1 MKVSVFGLG
10 YVGCVSAACFAHEGH
25 YVIGVDVDRRKTN
38 LIDAGESPIV
48 EKGLAEII
56 KTQVENGRLIATNS
70 TSVGIK
76 NSQLSLIC
84 VGTPSRPDGSLNLD
98 YVKRVAFSIGNALA
112 DKDDYHVIVMRST
125 VLPSTLEN
133 VVIPILEDASGKQV
147 GVDFGVCMH
156 PEFLREGSAIKDFY
170 NPPKIV
176 IGQYDEKS
184 GDALEKLYNRVE
196 EGKRENGKT
205 RSIFASLFSRK
216 NHQDRNW
223 NLFSSK
229 AGKGLSPQNRDE
241 RKLSAEDGSNQRG
254 FDKAPLIRTTLKA
267 AEMVKYADNAF
278 HALKI
283 TFANEIGNICKQVG
297 IDSHQVMDIFCLDTK
312 LNLSPYYLKPG
323 FAFGGSCLPK
333 DLRALTS
340 KANQN
345 EAMTP
350 LLGSILYSNENQL
363 MTGIRMVMDT
373 GKSKIGMLGLS
384 FKAGTDDLR
393 ESPLLMMAE
402 QLAGMG
408 YQLKIFDPCVMPS
421 NPEFSSAI
429 PHPNKGEMSTG
440 LPPYIAPFMCA
451 SLDEVLEDSEVIVI
465 GNKSEEYAQILDKV
479 REGQTIIDLV
489 RIVSDV
495 SQIKGDYQGI
505 CW

>member
-1 MKVSVFGLG
+1 VRISVFGLG
-10 YVGCVSAACFAHEGH
+10 YVGCVSSACFAQEEH
-25 YVIGVDVDRRKTN
+25 YVIGVDVDRRKAN
-38 LIDAGESPIV
+38 LINLGECPIV
-48 EKGLAEII
+48 EKGLREII
-56 KTQVENGRLIATNS
+56 KTQVEDGRLRATNL

-76 NSQLSLIC
+76 NSELSLIC

-98 YVKRVAFSIGNALA
+98 YVEKVAFSIGKALA
-112 DKDDYHVIVMRST
+112 EKDDYHVIVMRST
-125 VLPSTLEN
+125 VLPGTIEE
-133 VVIPILEDASGKQV
+133 VVIPILEEASGKQV

-156 PEFLREGSAIKDFY
+156 PEFLREGSAVKDFY

-184 GDALEKLYNRVE
+184 GETLEKVYNRVQGQE
-196 EGKRENGKT
+196 
-205 RSIFASLFSRK
+205 
-216 NHQDRNW
+216 
-223 NLFSSK
+223 
-229 AGKGLSPQNRDE
+229 
-241 RKLSAEDGSNQRG
+241 G
-254 FDKAPLIRTTLKA
+254 FDKAPLVRTTLKA

-340 KANQN
+340 KARNN
-345 EAMTP
+345 ETITP
-350 LLGSILYSNENQL
+350 LLASILYSNENQL
-363 MTGIRMVMDT
+363 MTGVRMVMDT
-373 GKSKIGMLGLS
+373 GKSRIGMLGLS

-408 YQLKIFDPCVMPS
+408 YQLKIFDPYVMSP
-421 NPEFSSAI
+421 NPEFSSTM
-429 PHPNKGEMSTG
+429 PRPNKGDTSTG
-440 LPPYIAPFMCA
+440 LPPYIALFMCS
-451 SLDEVLEDSEVIVI
+451 SLDEVLEESDVIVV
-465 GNKSEEYAQILDKV
+465 GNKSEEYAQALEKV
-479 REGQTIIDLV
+479 REDQTIIDLV
-489 RIVSDV
+489 RIVPDV
-495 SQIKGDYQGI
+495 SHINGDYQGI